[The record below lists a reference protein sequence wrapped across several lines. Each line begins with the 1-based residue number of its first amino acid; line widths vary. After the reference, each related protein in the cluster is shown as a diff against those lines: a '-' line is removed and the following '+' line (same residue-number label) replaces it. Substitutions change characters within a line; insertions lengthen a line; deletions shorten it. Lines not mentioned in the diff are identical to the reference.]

1 MPIRRKKLAFSTKTA
16 YDRLMQNVKGL
27 LVAGILI
34 LIVVGAGVYFYGN
47 LAKKDSSNSQSSL
60 QQTQTPAESGAQIIT
75 LTPEGF
81 SPSTLTIK
89 VGTRVRW
96 VNKSGQLGD
105 VDSDPDPTNT
115 SYPPM
120 NFGTFSDGSS
130 VELIIDKA
138 GTYHYHNHLNPSQR
152 GTVVVQ

>member
-1 MPIRRKKLAFSTKTA
+1 MENI
-16 YDRLMQNVKGL
+16 KGII
-27 LVAGILI
+27 VAGILI
-34 LIVVGAGVYFYGN
+34 LLVIAGGVFLYSKS
-47 LAKKDSSNSQSSL
+47 AKKDGSTNQPTPTE
-60 QQTQTPAESGAQIIT
+60 QTQTTSEGAQIIT
-75 LTPEGF
+75 LTPDGF

-89 VGTRVRW
+89 AGTLVRW

-105 VDSDPDPTNT
+105 VDSDPHPTHT

-130 VELIIDKA
+130 VELVFDKP
-138 GTYHYHNHLNPSQR
+138 GTYHYHNHLNPSQH